1 MTADGCGFMI
11 KGIIFDMDGLLIDTE
26 SLLSRFW
33 CEAAHELGFDM
44 RREHVLEI
52 RSLAA
57 KYAEP
62 KLRKIVAP
70 DFDYYAVRARRIE
83 LMNAHIDKHG
93 FEVKP
98 GLFELLDFLDGTDI
112 LKAVATATDI
122 GRTRRYLERI
132 GIFGRFDSIVCG
144 DMVENGKP
152 EPDIYL
158 KAAKS
163 LGLPA
168 GLCFAA
174 EDSPNGI
181 TSAYRAGC
189 KPIMVPD
196 LDKPSEQTRAML
208 YACADTLADIIP
220 LIKRENGL
228 D

>member
-1 MTADGCGFMI
+1 MI
-11 KGIIFDMDGLLIDTE
+11 KGIVFDMDGLLIDTE

-33 CEAAHELGFDM
+33 CEAAQELGYDM
-44 RREHVLEI
+44 RHEHVLKI

-57 KYAEP
+57 KYAAP
-62 KLRKIVAP
+62 RLRELVAP

-83 LMNAHIDKHG
+83 LMNAYVDEHG
-93 FEVKP
+93 FDVKP

-122 GRTRRYLERI
+122 ARTRRYLDRI
-132 GIFGRFDSIVCG
+132 GVFGRFDAVVCG

-152 EPDIYL
+152 EPDIYI
-158 KAAKS
+158 KAAAS
-163 LGLPA
+163 LGLPPQ
-168 GLCFAA
+168 LCFAA

-196 LDKPSEQTRAML
+196 LDKPSEETKTML
-208 YACADTLADIIP
+208 YACVDTLSDIIP
-220 LIKRENGL
+220 LIKRENNP